1 VSAGEVYYCPER
13 FGRLSP
19 GAQSFIRNLLT
30 VDPVAR
36 LSAAE
41 ALQHVWLESTA
52 RQSAQIDA
60 AGNASNFRS
69 MTATE
74 PLRKI
79 CLSMA
84 AWQMTSKE
92 TEEAREHFH
101 ALNSSKS
108 GALTL
113 DDFRSAITTGD
124 SEDADEVDAEKLF
137 EIADLDN
144 DGEIG
149 FNSFV
154 VATMQQRPSLDALK
168 AVFNR
173 LDSDKNG
180 KVTARD
186 IRATVGPTFE
196 GYSCQE
202 LVDEADRSGA
212 GHFTWDDFV
221 AYMHQG
227 DVFKSEVT
235 GREREEGDDFVSGGC
250 FLKARLDSARAKFRR
265 ILCRRVSVAEAQAK
279 MPLRAATV

>member
-1 VSAGEVYYCPER
+1 MNSLC
-13 FGRLSP
+13 
-19 GAQSFIRNLLT
+19 
-30 VDPVAR
+30 
-36 LSAAE
+36 
-41 ALQHVWLESTA
+41 
-52 RQSAQIDA
+52 
-60 AGNASNFRS
+60 ASNFKS
-69 MTATE
+69 IHETG

-92 TEEAREHFH
+92 TEEALEQFH
-101 ALNSSKS
+101 ALNFSKS

-124 SEDADEVDAEKLF
+124 SEEDDEVDAEKLF
-137 EIADLDN
+137 EIADLDQ

-154 VATMQQRPSLDALK
+154 VATMQQRPSLEALQ

-186 IRATVGPTFE
+186 IRSVVGPTFE
-196 GYSCQE
+196 GCSCQE

-212 GHFTWDDFV
+212 GHFTLDDFV
-221 AYMHQG
+221 AYMLQG
-227 DVFKSEVT
+227 EDFRSEAT
-235 GREREEGDDFVSGGC
+235 GRDREEGDDFVSGGC

-265 ILCRRVSVAEAQAK
+265 MLCRRGNVAVRNGNEGTSRRQWLQATT
-279 MPLRAATV
+279 PLRATTV